1 MSKESPTSYKVTEDG
16 KIIQKDSR
24 SHSQT
29 KNFNVAKRRRGYM
42 SKTTNSFQFGLK
54 GKSQWVGEDIL
65 IFKGIET
72 FYFSAVAVGRVT
84 VIEIS
89 KQDMISKLPQQCL
102 KLLEKSSLK

>member
-1 MSKESPTSYKVTEDG
+1 
-16 KIIQKDSR
+16 
-24 SHSQT
+24 
-29 KNFNVAKRRRGYM
+29 M

-102 KLLEKSSLK
+102 KLLEKSAFKRRDFVQQRMIFINKTIKIVMK